1 MRPSGSP
8 CHAAFRKIGS
18 GIESFD
24 RTRVGGIQ
32 QLTEEAKSMGAV
44 MSQES
49 LEALAKFDDSMQRLK
64 SGGEAAKNALGM
76 VLLPQLQILA
86 DDGVSLWVISRGG

>member
-1 MRPSGSP
+1 
-8 CHAAFRKIGS
+8 
-18 GIESFD
+18 
-24 RTRVGGIQ
+24 
-32 QLTEEAKSMGAV
+32 